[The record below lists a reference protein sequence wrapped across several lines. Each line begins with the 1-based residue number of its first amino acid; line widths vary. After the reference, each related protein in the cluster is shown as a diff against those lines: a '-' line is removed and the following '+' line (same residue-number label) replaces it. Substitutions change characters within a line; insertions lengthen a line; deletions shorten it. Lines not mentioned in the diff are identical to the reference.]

1 MEAETTTYHFYR
13 QPFILIFSCFAIGI
27 LVGQYMGDYNTSLFL
42 LICFSLISLTAYFR
56 DRLKGSLFFVFTGLA
71 FFFLGSLVYVQK
83 TDTKEQKRFE
93 QLYVAN
99 SPYLFR
105 IKEISKSGGA
115 WQKCVAEMA
124 GIYSGEQLIPIKQTF
139 LVFLEQEGLHAELGD
154 MLISAAE
161 ISPILNKNNPGE
173 FDAVKYWQGKN
184 VHKLTFINSN
194 NYRLVD
200 KSDVSWFDKQITG
213 LSNYLSLIFEQH
225 FEGQQ
230 LGVMKALVLGDKSL
244 LDSET
249 KTSFSNSGAM
259 HVLAVSGLHIGLIL
273 YLFLF
278 VLERMSSFLSKRNA
292 LFIVIGLLWIYA
304 VITGLSPS
312 VIRAVFMFTVLASAQ
327 LFAKKYDSMNVLFFS
342 AFVLLLFNPLY
353 LFDIGFQL
361 SYLAMV
367 GIFVFYGPIERTL
380 VIKNWLLNKIWQGT
394 AIGFA
399 AQLMTAPLS
408 LYYFHQFPNYFVLT
422 NIGMMA
428 FSGLILG
435 FGLGLF
441 AVAEI
446 GFLAKIVAFLLWFV
460 LLLTIEFIEWIERL
474 PGAVAY
480 GYSFSLVF
488 VVLLTCSF
496 FYLLYSKWKWS
507 FLLASTVIIVIFVI
521 ITIGRYDNLKREEIC
536 VFNAN
541 HLMVSVKMGDEI
553 VCFYKGKEK
562 ELKKVKFGMEAYAK
576 LHPGRIQYQELADSS
591 YSLKKGGFKFDI
603 ELSKG
608 FYQLKLNKQK
618 YAILYKNNDISE
630 VYKDHTLIGLP
641 YITSPVDVQLKHGV
655 FRIPLQA
662 NL

>member
-1 MEAETTTYHFYR
+1 M
-13 QPFILIFSCFAIGI
+13 GI
-27 LVGQYMGDYNTSLFL
+27 LAGQFVGDFHISVFLFS
-42 LICFSLISLTAYFR
+42 CFSLIALTAYYR
-56 DRLKGSLFFVFTGLA
+56 DRLKGSMFFVFTGLA

-83 TDTKEQKRFE
+83 TDRKELKRFE
-93 QLYVAN
+93 QLYVVN

-115 WQKCVAEMA
+115 WRKCVAEME
-124 GIYSGEQLIPIKQTF
+124 GIYTGEKFISIKQTF
-139 LVFLEQEGLHAELGD
+139 LVFLEQEGLHAEKGD
-154 MLISAAE
+154 LLISAAE
-161 ISPILNKNNPGE
+161 ILPILNKNNPGE

-184 VHKLTFINSN
+184 VFKLTFVNSN

-200 KSDVSWFDKQITG
+200 RGEVSWFDKQITG
-213 LSNYLSLIFEQH
+213 LSDYLSHVFEQH

-278 VLERMSSFLSKRNA
+278 VLERLSSFLSKRNA

-312 VIRAVFMFTVLASAQ
+312 VIRAVFMFTVLAGAQ
-327 LFAKKYDSMNVLFFS
+327 LFAKKYDSINVLFFS

-353 LFDIGFQL
+353 LFEIGFQL

-367 GIFVFYGPIERTL
+367 GIFVFYGPIEKT
-380 VIKNWLLNKIWQGT
+380 IIINNWLLNKIWQGT

-446 GFLAKIVAFLLWFV
+446 GFLSKIVAFLLWFI

-488 VVLLTCSF
+488 VVLLTSSF
-496 FYLLYSKWKWS
+496 FYLRYSKWKWS
-507 FLLASTVIIVIFVI
+507 FLVASSSIAVIFI
-521 ITIGRYDNLKREEIC
+521 SITIGRYDNLKKEEVCI
-536 VFNAN
+536 FNAN
-541 HLMVSVKMGDEI
+541 HLIVSVKKGDEI
-553 VCFYKGKEK
+553 MCFYKGKEK
-562 ELKKVKFGMEAYAK
+562 ELKKVKFAMEAYAK
-576 LHPGRIQYQELADSS
+576 LHPGRIHYQELADSS
-591 YSLKKGGFKFDI
+591 YSLKQDGFKFDI
-603 ELSKG
+603 EISKG
-608 FYQLKLNKQK
+608 FYQLKLNKKK
-618 YAILYKNNDISE
+618 YAILYKNNELSD
-630 VYKDHTLIGLP
+630 VYEDLTVIGMP
-641 YITSPVDVQLKHGV
+641 YITSPVDVQLKNGV
-655 FRIPLQA
+655 FRIPLQS